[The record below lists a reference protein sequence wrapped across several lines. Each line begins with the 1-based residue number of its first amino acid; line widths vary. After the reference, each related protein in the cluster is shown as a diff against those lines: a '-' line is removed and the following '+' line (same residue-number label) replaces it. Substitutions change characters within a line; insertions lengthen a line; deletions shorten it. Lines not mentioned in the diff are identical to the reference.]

1 MPLSSLSAALIAALV
16 GFGGTVALIVQA
28 GQALGGTP
36 DQITSAVTALCLGI
50 ALPGALLSFRL
61 RMPVVLAWST
71 PGAALL
77 AASTL
82 HAGWAEATGAFM
94 AAALMMIILGLVP
107 ALGRLAARIPA
118 AVAAAM
124 LAGVLLPFCMSLFRA
139 FQSDALLA
147 GLVLIVFVVARQRAP
162 TFALL
167 IVLVVAVAAVVLGG
181 NFTAPHDGDLFG
193 SLVPVMPV
201 FDPAVIISL
210 GLPLFLVTLVSQNL
224 PGFVV
229 LAQAGYT
236 APTRPVLTLT
246 GLASLLLA
254 PMGAHA
260 VNLAAITA
268 AICTGPDA
276 HPDPRRRWVTGIAY
290 AGFYVLLALF
300 SAPLVDLF
308 MGLPRDTIQIITG
321 VALLGPLTG
330 SIAGMLSNPDDRE
343 VAVMTFAAT
352 ASGVTLFGIGSAF
365 WGLVTGFL
373 VLAARR
379 LLARRRGVVRG
390 SA

>member
-1 MPLSSLSAALIAALV
+1 
-16 GFGGTVALIVQA
+16 
-28 GQALGGTP
+28 
-36 DQITSAVTALCLGI
+36 
-50 ALPGALLSFRL
+50 
-61 RMPVVLAWST
+61 
-71 PGAALL
+71 
-77 AASTL
+77 
-82 HAGWAEATGAFM
+82 
-94 AAALMMIILGLVP
+94 
-107 ALGRLAARIPA
+107 
-118 AVAAAM
+118 
-124 LAGVLLPFCMSLFRA
+124 
-139 FQSDALLA
+139 
-147 GLVLIVFVVARQRAP
+147 
-162 TFALL
+162 
-167 IVLVVAVAAVVLGG
+167 
-181 NFTAPHDGDLFG
+181 
-193 SLVPVMPV
+193 
-201 FDPAVIISL
+201 
-210 GLPLFLVTLVSQNL
+210 
-224 PGFVV
+224 
-229 LAQAGYT
+229 
-236 APTRPVLTLT
+236 

-379 LLARRRGVVRG
+379 LLARRRDVVRG